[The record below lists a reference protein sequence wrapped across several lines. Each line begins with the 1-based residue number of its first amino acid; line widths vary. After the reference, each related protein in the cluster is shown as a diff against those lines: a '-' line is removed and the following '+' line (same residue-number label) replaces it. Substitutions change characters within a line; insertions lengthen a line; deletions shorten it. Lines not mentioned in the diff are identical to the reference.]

1 LRPLKVEFHTHTAD
15 DPRDVIPYSTRELI
29 DRAGALQ
36 YDALAITLHD
46 RQLDIEPLRAYAAAR
61 GVVLI
66 PGIER
71 TIHGSHVLLINFAD
85 GAQDVQD
92 FDDVVE
98 LKRRDSGGLVIAPHP
113 FYPTTGALGRSMD
126 RYESLFDAVE
136 FSGMYARG
144 ASFNRAA
151 VRWAEAH
158 RKPVVGN
165 GDVHRLVQL
174 GPTHSLVHADPDP
187 RSICEAVRAGR
198 VEVRTRPLG
207 WFQMVRLLAD
217 LFSSALVTG
226 TLWDA
231 PGRSRQASVTRL

>member
-1 LRPLKVEFHTHTAD
+1 MRPLKVEFHAHTSD
-15 DPRDVIPYSTRELI
+15 DPRDVIPYSTLELI
-29 DRAGALQ
+29 DRAAALG
-36 YDALAITLHD
+36 YDALAVTLHD
-46 RQLDIEPLRAYAAAR
+46 RQLDVEPLRAHAAAK

-71 TIHGSHVLLINFAD
+71 TIQGRHVLLINFAD
-85 GAQDVQD
+85 GAENVRG
-92 FDDVVE
+92 FDDVAA
-98 LKRRDSGGLVIAPHP
+98 LKRRDSGGIVIAPHP

-126 RYESLFDAVE
+126 TYESLFDAVE

-158 RKPVVGN
+158 GRPLVGN

-207 WFQMVRLLAD
+207 WFQMVRLLSD
-217 LFSSALVTG
+217 LLASALVTG
-226 TLWDA
+226 TLRGE
-231 PGRSRQASVTRL
+231 PTRRRQASVTGL